1 MVIRVVAVM
10 STRPRDRES
19 WALVD
24 TYVYVDTWSFFAVG
38 FTGGYSIDTASRNV
52 IARGEKDR
60 RILVVKRAILDHSQ
74 SRTELRR
81 PKSYA
86 WN

>member
-24 TYVYVDTWSFFAVG
+24 TYVYVDTWSFLLWALQEAIP
-38 FTGGYSIDTASRNV
+38 SIPLL
-52 IARGEKDR
+52 GM
-60 RILVVKRAILDHSQ
+60 
-74 SRTELRR
+74 
-81 PKSYA
+81 
-86 WN
+86 